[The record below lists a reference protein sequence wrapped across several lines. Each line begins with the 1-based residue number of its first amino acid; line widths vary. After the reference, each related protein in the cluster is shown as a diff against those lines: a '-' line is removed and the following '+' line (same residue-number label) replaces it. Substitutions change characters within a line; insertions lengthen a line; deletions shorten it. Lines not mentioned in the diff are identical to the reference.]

1 MIITQKY
8 LSKIIY
14 DHLTYLLQGYQEKDN
29 KASKIFLLILY
40 DQQIFKLNI
49 QSEAKCKSSS
59 PSSERKQ

>member
-1 MIITQKY
+1 M
-8 LSKIIY
+8 
-14 DHLTYLLQGYQEKDN
+14 LQGYQEKDD